1 MTFNGAVTGHDAAT
15 RTVEITLS
23 GKNSMGN
30 HVTGTV
36 ALVLP

>member
-1 MTFNGAVTGHDAAT
+1 MTFSGSVSALDADT

>member
-1 MTFNGAVTGHDAAT
+1 MTFSGSVTGVDAHT
-15 RTVEITLS
+15 RSVEITLS

>member
-1 MTFNGAVTGHDAAT
+1 
-15 RTVEITLS
+15 VEITLS

>member
-1 MTFNGAVTGHDAAT
+1 MTFSGSVTRLDPET
-15 RTVEITLS
+15 RTVEVTLG

>member
-1 MTFNGAVTGHDAAT
+1 MIFKGSVSELDVDT